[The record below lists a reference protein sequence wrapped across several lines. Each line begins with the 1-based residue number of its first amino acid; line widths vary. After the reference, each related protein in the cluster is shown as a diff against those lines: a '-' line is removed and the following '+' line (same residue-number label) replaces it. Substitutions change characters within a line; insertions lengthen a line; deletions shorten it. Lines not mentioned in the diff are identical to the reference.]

1 MKNNIRITKL
11 PDAADPNK
19 IIQRKVREQNSIC
32 PFCGEKRREDLFEN
46 NGNVGI
52 RNSVWGRSWYG
63 KHDEKE
69 HPFRSIF
76 RFWEKDQSWST
87 NYYHCNACGGEWESE
102 PYPQIY
108 IKEII

>member
-1 MKNNIRITKL
+1 MKSNAEIEISRGIKMKNNIRITKF
-11 PDAADPNK
+11 PDTADPNK
-19 IIQRKVREQNSIC
+19 IIQRKVREQNSVC
-32 PFCGEKRREDLFEN
+32 PFCGEKRREDLLEN

-76 RFWEKDQSWST
+76 RFWECRCLI
-87 NYYHCNACGGEWESE
+87 H
-102 PYPQIY
+102 IL
-108 IKEII
+108 